1 MYCAHAVNNVSVG
14 KTWKLSTIMEKVL
27 IIRSLLL
34 EIKKKIVKRK
44 TFFSMK
50 KIKSASSYHHNKFYR
65 RILIGQTSNLARGL
79 RK

>member
-34 EIKKKIVKRK
+34 EIKKKIVEKK
-44 TFFSMK
+44 NIFYMK

>member
-34 EIKKKIVKRK
+34 EIKKKIVEKK
-44 TFFSMK
+44 NIFSVK